1 MPARTEHAPGT
12 PSWVDLQTSDQAG
25 AKAFYTALFGWD
37 YDDQPVGHDADGNDA
52 VYSMANKSG
61 KSVAAIAPLPMP
73 DVPPHW
79 NTYVTVTDVDATA
92 AQVAGAVLCLWTPK
106 NHIGAQLVN
115 EHGTLTWNEL
125 MSPDVPAAA
134 KFYNKIFGWEASPIE
149 MPGMQYTEFKLNDRT
164 IAGGMKPPMEGM
176 PAVWGI
182 YFAVDDTDKV
192 VEIAKAKGG
201 AVFQEP
207 TDIPPGRMAVL
218 ADPAGAMFS
227 VLKLAQPGE

>member
-1 MPARTEHAPGT
+1 M
-12 PSWVDLQTSDQAG
+12 
-25 AKAFYTALFGWD
+25 FGW
-37 YDDQPVGHDADGNDA
+37 
-52 VYSMANKSG
+52 
-61 KSVAAIAPLPMP
+61 AASAIDMR
-73 DVPPHW
+73 
-79 NTYVTVTDVDATA
+79 
-92 AQVAGAVLCLWTPK
+92 
-106 NHIGAQLVN
+106 
-115 EHGTLTWNEL
+115 
-125 MSPDVPAAA
+125 
-134 KFYNKIFGWEASPIE
+134 
-149 MPGMQYTEFKLNDRT
+149 GMQYAEFKLGDRT

-207 TDIPPGRMAVL
+207 TDISPGRMAVL